1 MSITP
6 EQLAELL
13 AGIVRAQ
20 QAVIDAVESQHAG
33 FRSTHLLPK
42 LTVAANPR
50 LATARLLDL
59 PARVLLRSQGRVPM
73 DVETIVRDMNLA
85 MGTSISPSAS
95 PSASPASNATP
106 EQAAASDDELDF
118 FKT

>member
-1 MSITP
+1 MSITT

-20 QAVIDAVESQHAG
+20 QAIIDAVESQHAG
-33 FRSTHLLPK
+33 YRSTHLLPK

-73 DVETIVRDMNLA
+73 DVETILRDLNQAL
-85 MGTSISPSAS
+85 GTAANSPATSAS
-95 PSASPASNATP
+95 TAAPGQESAP
-106 EQAAASDDELDF
+106 DDELDF
-118 FKT
+118 FKS